1 MGRKPIPSSQ
11 RAQPISF
18 SLKPHLI
25 AKIDDYAH
33 DMRFSRSKFL
43 MQAVTEYMT
52 RNIVNPNDIEYSSNT
67 NDMTLTQK
75 VAVGLEAL
83 KQANMQGET
92 ISKAVIDA
100 FKRELGQY
108 DYQESVDD
116 YQSRR
121 DAVMADKVNLEA
133 ELEAMNT
140 PTVTDSATYNQ
151 IDIVKAGT
159 RGGGGS
165 EYIVHANEQ
174 PVAKI
179 FKVGTGKLSW
189 IVEDMQDGE
198 VFGMYSTLR
207 DAKANAEAYYESVKV
222 A

>member
-1 MGRKPIPSSQ
+1 MGRKPIAPSQ

-25 AKIDDYAH
+25 EKIDDYAN
-33 DMRFSRSKFL
+33 DLRFSRSKFL
-43 MQAVTEYMT
+43 QQAVTEYMT
-52 RNIVNPNDIEYSSNT
+52 RHIVYGGDDLSPNVHTMSIG
-67 NDMTLTQK
+67 QR
-75 VAVGLEAL
+75 VAVGLAALQEA
-83 KQANMQGET
+83 NREGET
-92 ISKAVIDA
+92 VPKAIMDA
-100 FKRELGQY
+100 LRRELRLA
-108 DYQESVDD
+108 DEVDAMD
-116 YQSRR
+116 P
-121 DAVMADKVNLEA
+121 VNDEA
-133 ELEAMNT
+133 ELATFEAASK
-140 PTVTDSATYNQ
+140 VTDSASYNQ

-159 RGGGGS
+159 RGSGGS

-189 IVEDMQDGE
+189 IVEDVQDGE

-207 DAKANAEAYYESVKV
+207 DAKANAEAYYETVKV

>member
-1 MGRKPIPSSQ
+1 MGRKPIAPSQ

-25 AKIDDYAH
+25 AKIDDYAS

-43 MQAVTEYMT
+43 QQAVTEYMT
-52 RNIVNPNDIEYSSNT
+52 RNIVNPNDMDLSSNV
-67 NDMTLTQK
+67 NDMTLSRR
-75 VAVGLEAL
+75 VAVGLAALQEA
-83 KQANMQGET
+83 NREGET
-92 ISKAVIDA
+92 ISKPIMDA
-100 FKRELGQY
+100 LRRELGQY
-108 DYQESVDD
+108 DYQESIDD

-121 DAVMADKVNLEA
+121 DAVMAESVNLAA
-133 ELEAMNT
+133 ELAAFESSAN
-140 PTVTDSATYNQ
+140 VTDSATYNE
-151 IDIVKAGT
+151 IKIVKSGQ
-159 RGGGGS
+159 S
-165 EYIVHANEQ
+165 EYRVHANEQ

-179 FKVGTGKLSW
+179 FKVGSGKLSW
-189 IVEDMQDGE
+189 IVEDIQDGE